1 MLPSPPGATS
11 CGICVT
17 SRGVVMLTFSISI
30 GAEPGLL
37 RTKSCSTTA
46 PDRTSP
52 NSNRAPGKTA
62 FCPLDAAPCD
72 AKPCLAVRE
81 SCAPVGATTYG
92 APQEA
97 RRGNKLRKEILL
109 VARKIIK
116 GLRVGFRRGRGEL
129 GLADDCRAWCCYGIK

>member
-1 MLPSPPGATS
+1 
-11 CGICVT
+11 
-17 SRGVVMLTFSISI
+17 MLTFSISI

-52 NSNRAPGKTA
+52 NSNRASEKTA

-72 AKPCLAVRE
+72 AKPCLAVPGA
-81 SCAPVGATTYG
+81 CAPVGATTYG

-97 RRGNKLRKEILL
+97 RRGDKARKKILL
-109 VARKIIK
+109 VARKINNALL
-116 GLRVGFRRGRGEL
+116 GSFRRGRGEL
-129 GLADDCRAWCCYGIK
+129 GLADDCRAWCCYGTK